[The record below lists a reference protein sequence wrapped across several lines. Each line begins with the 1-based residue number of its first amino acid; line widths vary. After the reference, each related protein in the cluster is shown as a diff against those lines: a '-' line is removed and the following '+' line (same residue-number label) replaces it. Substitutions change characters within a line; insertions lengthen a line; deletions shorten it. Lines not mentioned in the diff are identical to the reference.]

1 MRRLWQCLACFVVLA
16 IALAYATGGS
26 SLGAAATGAPF
37 KIGVILGV
45 TGATGNLGQHE
56 LDGAR
61 LAAAAINA
69 TGGVDGHP
77 LEIVFEDDAGVPD
90 NAVNA
95 FNHITGDPSVL
106 AIFGST
112 LGTNTDAILP
122 LAQRIGISV
131 LAPNSTYDITH
142 HGNPWVFRIAVP
154 ANIEVEA
161 LSALLKERKL
171 TRIAILNSTDA
182 YGSQGADLIA
192 KEKGLTIVAH
202 ESFPLTASDVTVQLT
217 KIRGAN
223 PQALILWGSAPL
235 VGVALRN
242 AAQLGMTMP
251 AFSGLAADNPGN
263 IKAAAGADTLSHWL
277 VEGVLDAAHPLPRQ
291 QQGFAA
297 IKGRYGYD
305 PDVFA
310 AVGWDVMFVLA
321 RAVAK
326 AGPQPTRQ
334 GVQAAMTT
342 ISNFQGLAGVYTWT
356 NAYRDGTGIS
366 SLIWLE
372 VQGSTFARAL

>member
-1 MRRLWQCLACFVVLA
+1 MRRLRQCLACLIVLVTA
-16 IALAYATGGS
+16 FACGTGGP
-26 SLGAAATGAPF
+26 SLGAAPTVAPF
-37 KIGVILGV
+37 KVGVILGV

-61 LAAAAINA
+61 LAVVAING
-69 TGGVDGHP
+69 TGGVGGHP

-95 FNHITGDPSVL
+95 FNHITTDPAVL

-122 LAQRIGISV
+122 LAQRVGILV

-154 ANIEVEA
+154 ANVEVEA
-161 LSALLKERKL
+161 LTALLKEQRL

-192 KEKGLTIVAH
+192 KQSGFTVVAH

-217 KIRGAN
+217 KIRAAN
-223 PQALILWGSAPL
+223 PQALVLWGSAPL

-242 AAQLGMTMP
+242 AAQLGMTIP
-251 AFSGLAADNPGN
+251 TFSGLAADNPGN
-263 IKAAAGADTLSHWL
+263 IKAAASATTLAHWL
-277 VEGVLDAAHPLPRQ
+277 VEGVLDAANPLPRQ
-291 QQGFAA
+291 RQGFAA
-297 IKGRYGYD
+297 IKGKYGYD
-305 PDVFA
+305 PDIFA
-310 AVGWDVMFVLA
+310 AVGWDAMFVLA
-321 RAVAK
+321 RALGK
-326 AGPQPTRQ
+326 AGAQPTRQ
-334 GVQAAMTT
+334 SLQAAMTT
-342 ISNFQGLAGVYTWT
+342 ISNFPGLAGVYTWT
-356 NAYRDGTGIS
+356 NTYRDGTGIS
-366 SLIWLE
+366 SLIWLK
-372 VQGSTFARAL
+372 VQDGAFVRAF